1 LTGARPEAPK
11 GHAFQS
17 RRIPETARQRKL
29 SGLFAFRTDMATNP
43 MMQSPMGQEQ
53 EGPAEEAMPGE
64 EADGGT
70 ELVIKV
76 GADGSISVYKEAGED
91 ESAEQTAQ
99 QVSDIGQALAWC
111 LKEFKALNAGGG
123 DAQSQ
128 FQAGFG
134 AETKPQRMIG

>member
-1 LTGARPEAPK
+1 
-11 GHAFQS
+11 
-17 RRIPETARQRKL
+17 
-29 SGLFAFRTDMATNP
+29 MATNP

-134 AETKPQRMIG
+134 EQPKPQRMVG

>member
-1 LTGARPEAPK
+1 
-11 GHAFQS
+11 
-17 RRIPETARQRKL
+17 
-29 SGLFAFRTDMATNP
+29 MATNP
-43 MMQSPMGQEQ
+43 MMRPMMGQEA
-53 EGPAEEAMPGE
+53 ESPAEDAMPGE

-70 ELVIKV
+70 ELVIKIDAS
-76 GADGSISVYKEAGED
+76 GQISVYKEAGED

-111 LKEFKALNAGGG
+111 LKEFKALDQGG

-134 AETKPQRMIG
+134 AEAKPQRMIG

>member
-1 LTGARPEAPK
+1 
-11 GHAFQS
+11 
-17 RRIPETARQRKL
+17 
-29 SGLFAFRTDMATNP
+29 MATTP

-53 EGPAEEAMPGE
+53 QGPAAQAMPGE
-64 EADGGT
+64 EADGST
-70 ELVIKV
+70 ELVIKITP
-76 GADGSISVYKEAGED
+76 DGQISVYKEAGED

-134 AETKPQRMIG
+134 EQPKPQRMIG